1 MYTAIK
7 QSKRAWYGVM
17 SVVGLLTALAMLPN
31 HALAADMAN
40 GRSLYMAHCSG
51 CHGDRGVSFMPQAP
65 NFARGE
71 GLAQPD
77 PVLIDKIRAG
87 KNAMPPFFG
96 ILSDRQIQDIIAYTR
111 SLM

>member
-1 MYTAIK
+1 MNTAIN
-7 QSKRAWYGVM
+7 QSKRVWYGVM

-31 HALAADMAN
+31 HALAADVAN